1 LTRRRAFCHAFPAR
15 AVAAERWKSTMFG
28 SNSRIP
34 PAISLV
40 ASGLGLTFASSSTL
54 DYAAHLDRRLHD
66 LHCSFVPGA
75 APTDAAEACRTAMY
89 SPYAALFRDKYWGGI
104 PISLFALGAFTFF
117 AGFALYLLIAGAKA
131 PRRAVGFYAAVGV
144 TPLLVS
150 AGMAVVSATQLGSF
164 CKTCVGIYI
173 SSFLLALG
181 SLLGA
186 LSLRQRA
193 GAAFVD
199 EEPRPR
205 GSWLVPFAFL
215 PALGAVTLV
224 PAAVYASS
232 MPDHRPYL
240 DKCGTLKKEPVAGD
254 ALLRMAGARAA
265 KPALFFEDPLCP
277 TCRAF
282 HQRLD
287 AEGVLERLDVQL
299 SLFPLDN
306 ECNWMLSSA
315 MHPGACT
322 VSKAVICGKDRTR
335 QVLEWAY
342 HEQEALTR
350 AGKAGAPTL
359 RAVIEKRWGA
369 EMLTCVDSAE
379 TKQTLNKHLH
389 FATENGIAV
398 STPQVFLG
406 KQRICDEDTDMGL
419 RFTLKSLA
427 PEVVP

>member
-1 LTRRRAFCHAFPAR
+1 
-15 AVAAERWKSTMFG
+15 MFG
-28 SNSRIP
+28 PQSRV
-34 PAISLV
+34 PAAIALV

-75 APTDAAEACRTAMY
+75 PPTDAAEACRTAMY
-89 SPYAALFRDKYWGGI
+89 SPYAAFFRDKYWGGI
-104 PISLFALGAFTFF
+104 PISLFALGAIAFF
-117 AGFALYLLIAGAKA
+117 AGFALYLLLAAERA
-131 PRRAVGFYAAVGV
+131 PRRAVGFFACVGV

-150 AGMAVVSATQLGSF
+150 AVMAVISATQLGSF
-164 CKTCVGIYI
+164 CKTCIGIYI
-173 SSFLLALG
+173 ASFLLALG
-181 SLLGA
+181 ALLGA
-186 LSLRQRA
+186 LGLRRDAQA
-193 GAAFVD
+193 DAPV
-199 EEPRPR
+199 RPQ
-205 GSWLVPFAFL
+205 GSWLVPLAFL
-215 PALGAVTLV
+215 PALGAVCLV

-232 MPDHRPYL
+232 VPDHRPYL
-240 DKCGTLKKEPVAGD
+240 DKCGTLKKDPAASD
-254 ALLRMAGARAA
+254 SLLRMTGTKPV

-299 SLFPLDN
+299 ALFPLDS

-315 MHPGACT
+315 MHPGACV
-322 VSKAVICGKDRTR
+322 VSKAVICGKERAR

-342 HEQEALTR
+342 DEQDALTR

-359 RAVIEKRWGA
+359 RALLEKRWGA
-369 EMLTCVDSAE
+369 GTLECIDSNE

-389 FATENGIAV
+389 FAADNAVAV

-419 RFTLKSLA
+419 RYTLRILA
-427 PEVVP
+427 PEVVE

>member
-1 LTRRRAFCHAFPAR
+1 
-15 AVAAERWKSTMFG
+15 MFG
-28 SNSRIP
+28 PNSRIP
-34 PAISLV
+34 PAISAV
-40 ASGLGLTFASSSTL
+40 ASALGLSFATSSTL

-75 APTDAAEACRTAMY
+75 PPTDAAEACRTAMY

-104 PISLFALGAFTFF
+104 PISLFAVGAFTFF
-117 AGFALYLLIAGAKA
+117 AGFALYLLIAGARA
-131 PRRAVGFYAAVGV
+131 PRRAVGFFALVGV

-150 AGMAVVSATQLGSF
+150 AGMATISAVELGSF

-181 SLLGA
+181 ALLGA
-186 LSLRQRA
+186 LSLR
-193 GAAFVD
+193 GD
-199 EEPRPR
+199 GERPR
-205 GSWLVPFAFL
+205 GSWLVPAAFL
-215 PALGAVTLV
+215 PALGAASLV
-224 PAAVYASS
+224 PAAAYASS
-232 MPDHRPYL
+232 MPDHRPFL
-240 DKCGTLKKEPVAGD
+240 DKCGTLKKEPVAAD
-254 ALLRMAGARAA
+254 TLLKMTGKQPA
-265 KPALFFEDPLCP
+265 KQALFFEDPLCP

-282 HQRLD
+282 HQRLGV
-287 AEGVLERLDVQL
+287 EGVLERLDVQL
-299 SLFPLDN
+299 ALFPLDS

-322 VSKAVICGKDRTR
+322 VSKAVICGNERAR

-342 HEQEALTR
+342 DEQDVLGR

-369 EMLTCVDSAE
+369 DFIKCIDSNE

-389 FATENGIAV
+389 FAAENGIAV

-419 RFTLKSLA
+419 RYTLRHLA

>member
-1 LTRRRAFCHAFPAR
+1 
-15 AVAAERWKSTMFG
+15 MFG
-28 SNSRIP
+28 PKSRVP
-34 PAISLV
+34 AAISLI

-89 SPYAALFRDKYWGGI
+89 SPYAAFFRDKYWGGI

-117 AGFALYLLIAGAKA
+117 AGFALYLLLAGEKA
-131 PRRAVGFYAAVGV
+131 PRRAVGFFACVGV

-150 AGMAVVSATQLGSF
+150 LVMAIISATQLGSF

-173 SSFLLALG
+173 ASFLLALG
-181 SLLGA
+181 ALLAA
-186 LSLRQRA
+186 LGLRGGTA
-193 GAAFVD
+193 DAA
-199 EEPRPR
+199 ERPL
-205 GSWLVPFAFL
+205 GSWLVPLAFL
-215 PALGAVTLV
+215 PALGAVSLV

-254 ALLRMAGARAA
+254 ALLRMTGSKPV

-282 HQRLD
+282 HQRLG

-299 SLFPLDN
+299 ALFPLDS

-315 MHPGACT
+315 MHPGACV
-322 VSKAVICGKDRTR
+322 VSKAVICGKDRAR
-335 QVLEWAY
+335 QVLEWSY
-342 HEQEALTR
+342 DEQDALTR
-350 AGKAGAPTL
+350 AGKAGVPTL
-359 RAVIEKRWGA
+359 RALIEKRWGA
-369 EMLTCVDSAE
+369 DMLACIDSND

-389 FATENGIAV
+389 FATENSVAV

-419 RFTLKSLA
+419 RYTLRHLA

>member
-1 LTRRRAFCHAFPAR
+1 M
-15 AVAAERWKSTMFG
+15 VG
-28 SNSRIP
+28 S
-34 PAISLV
+34 A
-40 ASGLGLTFASSSTL
+40 LGLTFASSSTL

-75 APTDAAEACRTAMY
+75 PPTDAAEACRTAMY

-104 PISLFALGAFTFF
+104 PISLFALGAFAFF
-117 AGFALYLLIAGAKA
+117 AGFALYLLIAGERA
-131 PRRAVGFYAAVGV
+131 PRRAVGFFALVGV

-150 AGMAVVSATQLGSF
+150 LVMAGISATQLGSF

-181 SLLGA
+181 ALLGA
-186 LSLRQRA
+186 APKGPS
-193 GAAFVD
+193 
-199 EEPRPR
+199 ERPL
-205 GSWLVPFAFL
+205 GSWLVPAAFL
-215 PALGAVTLV
+215 PALGAVSLV

-232 MPDHRPYL
+232 VPDHRPYL
-240 DKCGTLKKEPVAGD
+240 GLCGSLKKEPAAGD
-254 ALLRMAGARAA
+254 ALLRMTGQRPV

-282 HQRLD
+282 HQRLA

-299 SLFPLDN
+299 ALFPLDS

-322 VSKAVICGKDRTR
+322 VSKAVICGKDRGR

-342 HEQEALTR
+342 DEQEALSR
-350 AGKAGAPTL
+350 AGKLGAPTL
-359 RAVIEKRWGA
+359 RALIEKRWGA
-369 EMLTCVDSAE
+369 DTLQCVDSND
-379 TKQTLNKHLH
+379 TKQILNKHLH

-419 RFTLKSLA
+419 RYTLRVLA
-427 PEVVP
+427 PEVVR